1 LSLSSCVAF
10 TEWFPSF
17 DKETLTLQILPA
29 ESAVKTL
36 RVVVVV
42 QSFHPS
48 VSSFYWE
55 STGYTLGGKQLVPV
69 FFTIGKSVLKV
80 EWGVCKYFA
89 TVGTHEALRA
99 EVGAH
104 GFQAVLIV
112 HF

>member
-1 LSLSSCVAF
+1 VIFTKDFATFCIEAF
-10 TEWFPSF
+10 TLHIFS
-17 DKETLTLQILPA
+17 A

>member
-1 LSLSSCVAF
+1 VIFAKDFATFCIEAF
-10 TEWFPSF
+10 TLHIFS
-17 DKETLTLQILPA
+17 A

>member
-1 LSLSSCVAF
+1 VIF
-10 TEWFPSF
+10 TKDFATF
-17 DKETLTLQILPA
+17 CIETLTLQILPA

-36 RVVVVV
+36 GVVVVV
-42 QSFHPS
+42 QSFHPA
-48 VSSFYWE
+48 VSGFNRE
-55 STGYTLGGKQLVPV
+55 STRYTLRGEQFIPV

-80 EWGVCKYFA
+80 EWGVGKYFA
-89 TVGTHEALRA
+89 TVGTHETLRA

>member
-1 LSLSSCVAF
+1 VDF

-17 DKETLTLQILPA
+17 GKETLTLQILPA
-29 ESAVKTL
+29 DSAVKTL
-36 RVVVVV
+36 GVVVVV
-42 QSFHPS
+42 ESFHPP

-55 STGYTLGGKQLVPV
+55 STRYTLGGEQFIPV

-89 TVGTHEALRA
+89 TVGTHEALWA

>member
-1 LSLSSCVAF
+1 VIFTKDFATFCIEAF
-10 TEWFPSF
+10 TLHIFS
-17 DKETLTLQILPA
+17 A
-29 ESAVKTL
+29 ECAVKTL
-36 RVVVVV
+36 GVVVVV
-42 QSFHPS
+42 QSFHPA
-48 VSSFYWE
+48 VSGLNWE
-55 STGYTLGGKQLVPV
+55 STRYTLRGEQFIPV

-89 TVGTHEALRA
+89 TVGTHEALWA

>member
-1 LSLSSCVAF
+1 
-10 TEWFPSF
+10 
-17 DKETLTLQILPA
+17 
-29 ESAVKTL
+29 
-36 RVVVVV
+36 VVVVV
-42 QSFHPS
+42 QSFHPP
-48 VSSFYWE
+48 VSGLNWE
-55 STGYTLGGKQLVPV
+55 STRYTLRGEQFIPV

-89 TVGTHEALRA
+89 TVGTHEALWA

>member
-1 LSLSSCVAF
+1 VAF
-10 TEWFPSF
+10 TERFPSF
-17 DKETLTLQILPA
+17 DKEALTLQILPA

-36 RVVVVV
+36 GVVVVV
-42 QSFHPS
+42 QSLNPP
-48 VSSFYWE
+48 VSGFYRE
-55 STGYTLGGKQLVPV
+55 STRDTLRGEQFIPV

-89 TVGTHEALRA
+89 TVGTHEALWA

-104 GFQAVLIV
+104 GFQAVLLV

>member
-1 LSLSSCVAF
+1 VIFTKDFSTFCIEAF
-10 TEWFPSF
+10 TLHVFS
-17 DKETLTLQILPA
+17 A

-36 RVVVVV
+36 GVVVVV
-42 QSFHPS
+42 ESFHPP

-55 STGYTLGGKQLVPV
+55 STRYTLGGEQFIPV

>member
-1 LSLSSCVAF
+1 MAF

-36 RVVVVV
+36 RVVVIV

-48 VSSFYWE
+48 VSGFNWE
-55 STGYTLGGKQLVPV
+55 STRDTLRGEQLIPV

-80 EWGVCKYFA
+80 EWGVGKYFA
-89 TVGTHEALRA
+89 TVGTHEALWA

-104 GFQAVLIV
+104 GFQAVLLV